1 MRLWVSIGLA
11 GLALCGCSGGEQA
24 PAEEGDAA
32 PAADTAASTAPAAC
46 DVLTQ
51 ADAARALGRDVQKM
65 ESGGGPAGLD
75 MCQYGYQGERMM
87 DMGQATL
94 TVQPVDLA
102 SLKEGVV
109 GQGYSV
115 EPVAGLGDEAFWSP
129 EAGLYV
135 GKGQR
140 SAIYLVG
147 VGGSDPAAD
156 KQRAIDLA
164 KATVARL

>member
-1 MRLWVSIGLA
+1 MRLWVPIGLA
-11 GLALCGCSGGEQA
+11 GLALCGCGGGEQA
-24 PAEEGDAA
+24 PAEEGNAAA
-32 PAADTAASTAPAAC
+32 PAATASAAPAAC

-51 ADAARALGRDVQKM
+51 ADAAKALGRDVQRM
-65 ESGGGPAGLD
+65 ESEGGPAGLD
-75 MCQYGYQGERMM
+75 MCQYGYQGEGMM
-87 DMGQATL
+87 DMGQATV

-102 SLKEGVV
+102 SLKAGVV
-109 GQGYSV
+109 GQGFAV

-156 KQRAIDLA
+156 RQRAIDLA